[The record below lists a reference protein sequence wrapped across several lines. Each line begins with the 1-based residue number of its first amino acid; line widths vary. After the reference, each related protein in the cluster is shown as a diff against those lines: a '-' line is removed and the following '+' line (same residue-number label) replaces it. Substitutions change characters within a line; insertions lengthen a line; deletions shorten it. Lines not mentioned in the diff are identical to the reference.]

1 MKISSI
7 ELIPVTLPYKEPV
20 SDAWGVYHSVCYGIV
35 RITGES
41 GLKGYGEVSL
51 AWFGGIHDLCREAQR
66 KWISRLIGLDT
77 SQITYINTT
86 LDECCTF
93 SRRSLLVKAGIEM
106 AVWDLLGRE
115 RNLPVYDML
124 GGRLRDCIP
133 LTGAVAMLSPEQ
145 MVAQAREAVE
155 AGYQELKIKVGLEE
169 EKDLE
174 TVSRIR
180 AAIPDHIRLRVDAN
194 MAWKDRKTAKRMMDA
209 LYGYGVE
216 IVEQP
221 IDCLDLEGL
230 KWLRDNTPCRIL
242 IDEGIWDWHDAAR
255 HILAG
260 AADLFH
266 VYICEAGGIEGARRV
281 FDVGNAFGTPCT
293 IGSMPEAVV
302 GACAAAHV
310 AAAMPGLAEHPSD
323 IRGFTVF
330 SQDVATSA
338 MQVRNGCLELPKGPG
353 LGFEVDEEK
362 LEALRADRS

>member
-7 ELIPVTLPYKEPV
+7 ELIPVMLPYKAPV
-20 SDAWGVYHSVCYGIV
+20 SDAWGLYDSVRYSIV
-35 RITGES
+35 RVTGES

-51 AWFGGIHDLCREAQR
+51 AWFGGVHDLCREAQR
-66 KWISRLIGLDT
+66 EWVPRLIGLDT
-77 SQITYINTT
+77 SQITYINSV

-115 RNLPVYDML
+115 RGLAVYDML
-124 GGRLRDCIP
+124 GGRVRNRIA
-133 LTGAVAMLSPEQ
+133 LTGAVAMLPPEE

-155 AGYQELKIKVGLEE
+155 AGYRELKVKVGLEE
-169 EKDLE
+169 KKDLD

-180 AAIPDHIRLRVDAN
+180 AAVPDDIRLRVDAN
-194 MAWKDRKTAKRMMDA
+194 MAWKDRKTARRMMDA

-221 IDCLDLEGL
+221 LDYRDLEGL
-230 KWLRDNTPCRIL
+230 AWLRDNTPCRIL
-242 IDEGIWDWHDAAR
+242 VDEGIWDWRDAAR
-255 HILAG
+255 HVLAG

-266 VYICEAGGIEGARRV
+266 VYICEAGGIQGARRI
-281 FDVGNAFGTPCT
+281 FDVGGAFGTGCT

-310 AAAMPGLAEHPSD
+310 AAAMTNLSAYPSD

-330 SQDVATSA
+330 AEDVAISA
-338 MQVRNGCLELPKGPG
+338 MKIRNGCLELPEGPG
-353 LGFEVDEEK
+353 LGFEMDEEK